1 MSVYAL
7 DGVRPVTPPQGRCW
21 VAPSASVVGNVTLGE
36 DCGIWFGAV
45 LRGDN
50 ERIGLGARVNI
61 QEGATLHTD
70 IGFPLDIG
78 EDCTIGHNAILHG
91 CVIGAGS
98 LVGMGAIILNGA
110 RIGANCLVGAGALVT
125 EGKTFPIAPSSS
137 ARPPRRYGRW
147 TTRRSPASRRRPRT
161 MSRTGVASPKAWLR
175 SLKKERPAWG
185 EAGLRTKRNFGGD
198 SASKP

>member
-1 MSVYAL
+1 MPVYAL
-7 DGVRPVTPPQGRCW
+7 GGVRPVMPPQGRCW

-110 RIGANCLVGAGALVT
+110 RIGAHCLVGAGALVT
-125 EGKTFPIAPSSS
+125 EGKTFPDRSLIV
-137 ARPPRRYGRW
+137 G
-147 TTRRSPASRRRPRT
+147 SPAKAIRTLDDEAVARLKASAAHYVENWRRFAK
-161 MSRTGVASPKAWLR
+161 GLVAIP
-175 SLKKERPAWG
+175 
-185 EAGLRTKRNFGGD
+185 
-198 SASKP
+198 